1 MAHVPGLTHGHTVVN
16 RGDEARLYAK
26 VAWRIIPLLFLCYV
40 AAYLDSPRRQ
50 TTCRVI

>member
-1 MAHVPGLTHGHTVVN
+1 VN

-40 AAYLDSPRRQ
+40 AAYLD
-50 TTCRVI
+50 RVTIKRTLVNR